1 MPSLR
6 EAMKSVAQNT
16 SRLLS
21 PDLQKKVNAALI
33 DMEKKYEE
41 AQARL
46 RAALYDKVSLENEVL
61 YLKNKLAE
69 TKKEVSSLK
78 ESAAKA
84 IAAAS
89 KKEKPKAAP
98 KPKAKAK
105 PKTPAK
111 KTKTSTKKKK

>member
-46 RAALYDKVSLENEVL
+46 RTALYDKVSLENEVL

-78 ESAAKA
+78 ENAIKA
-84 IAAAS
+84 VVATS
-89 KKEKPKAAP
+89 KKEKPKAE
-98 KPKAKAK
+98 PKAKAK

>member
-46 RAALYDKVSLENEVL
+46 RAALQDHAKLLEEA
-61 YLKNKLAE
+61 AE
-69 TKKEVSSLK
+69 DPDDGNCTP
-78 ESAAKA
+78 
-84 IAAAS
+84 
-89 KKEKPKAAP
+89 EK
-98 KPKAKAK
+98 
-105 PKTPAK
+105 
-111 KTKTSTKKKK
+111 SI

>member
-61 YLKNKLAE
+61 YLKSKLDEAKQE
-69 TKKEVSSLK
+69 VKSLKDRATKAVAPPTKK
-78 ESAAKA
+78 AQ
-84 IAAAS
+84 
-89 KKEKPKAAP
+89 
-98 KPKAKAK
+98 PKAKPK